1 MLAFATLS
9 RPDMVGDFDQAIAA
23 TPQVISTILMK
34 QVVPIRRLPTRPGKH
49 QPPMFLMPRGAI
61 GTERGL
67 AARAV
72 LEFAVLASGPACPGR
87 ASIVDHRAWS
97 S

>member
-34 QVVPIRRLPTRPGKH
+34 QVVPIRPFAHP
-49 QPPMFLMPRGAI
+49 
-61 GTERGL
+61 
-67 AARAV
+67 AR
-72 LEFAVLASGPACPGR
+72 
-87 ASIVDHRAWS
+87 
-97 S
+97 